1 LLSSQGDRMLMAHSV
16 EGRFPFLDHR
26 VVEFCNHIPPH
37 FKLRGLDEKHI
48 LKRSMRDLLPVEV
61 CLRPKQ
67 PYRAP
72 IHRSFFPT
80 QISNLKAQISNGPNL
95 DYVEELL
102 SPEAIAASGYFDA
115 DAVSRLVG
123 KCQRGVGLSER
134 DNMALA
140 GVLSTQLVHH
150 LFVEDF
156 APRPVVAMGDVKRCV
171 GKDLCQ

>member
-1 LLSSQGDRMLMAHSV
+1 MLMAHSV

-26 VVEFCNHIPPH
+26 VVEFCNHIPPR

-48 LKRSMRDLLPVEV
+48 LKRSMRDFLPAEV

-72 IHRSFFPT
+72 IHGSFFSS
-80 QISNLKAQISNGPNL
+80 QISDDPNL
-95 DYVEELL
+95 NYVEELL
-102 SPEAIAASGYFDA
+102 SPGAITASSYFDA
-115 DAVSRLVG
+115 DAVTRLVN
-123 KCQRGVGLSER
+123 KCQRGMVLSER

-140 GVLSTQLVHH
+140 GVLSTQLVHR

-156 APRPVVAMGDVKRCV
+156 APCLVVDLGDVKRCV
-171 GKDLCQ
+171 GKDINS

>member
-1 LLSSQGDRMLMAHSV
+1 MLMAHSV

-26 VVEFCNHIPPH
+26 MVEFCNHIPPR
-37 FKLRGLDEKHI
+37 FKLQGLDEKHI
-48 LKRSMRDLLPVEV
+48 LKQSMRGLLPAEV

-72 IHRSFFPT
+72 IQRSFFPT
-80 QISNLKAQISNGPNL
+80 GASSDPDL

-115 DAVSRLVG
+115 NAVSRLVA
-123 KCQRGVGLSER
+123 KCRRGMGLSER

-140 GVLSTQLVHH
+140 GVLSTQLVHR

-171 GKDLCQ
+171 GKDISS